1 MVLFWATV
9 FSGGCSN
16 NQSGGELA
24 ATDAASQTTTKAEPD
39 QADYP
44 ALAHMPV
51 GDDPAASLA
60 RTADAVRAAIERFD
74 KVDKLI
80 RPPGW
85 NRQRMAVL
93 AVHSAMESA
102 DGPARG
108 IVRVLMQDRF
118 SQIRPTRDEAA
129 GDEELLPRRP
139 MPTREEMLDD
149 RSNPERQP
157 VELAVRYEVR
167 DGLWVHTAWEVPGK
181 LALGND
187 WLDRI
192 GAP

>member
-1 MVLFWATV
+1 MA
-9 FSGGCSN
+9 
-16 NQSGGELA
+16 
-24 ATDAASQTTTKAEPD
+24 
-39 QADYP
+39 
-44 ALAHMPV
+44 V

-60 RTADAVRAAIERFD
+60 QTADAVRVAIERFD
-74 KVDKLI
+74 KVDQLI
-80 RPPGW
+80 RPKGW

-93 AVHSAMESA
+93 SVHSAVESA
-102 DGPARG
+102 DAADGLARG
-108 IVRVLMQDRF
+108 IIRVLMQDRF

-157 VELAVRYEVR
+157 IELLVRYKVR
-167 DGLWVHTAWEVPGK
+167 DGLWVRTAWEVPGK

-187 WLDRI
+187 WLDLI